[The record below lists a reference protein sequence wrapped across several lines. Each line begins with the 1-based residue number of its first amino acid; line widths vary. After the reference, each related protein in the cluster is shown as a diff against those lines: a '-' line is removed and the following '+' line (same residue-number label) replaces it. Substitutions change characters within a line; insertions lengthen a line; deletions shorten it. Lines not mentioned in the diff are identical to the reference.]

1 MSKQIY
7 RKTEDLFLTLN
18 SNEIVSPTA
27 DVECFYIDAPT
38 TEYRRYKIKG
48 DFNNLKRS

>member
-1 MSKQIY
+1 MPNKFTGKQ
-7 RKTEDLFLTLN
+7 KTFLTLN

-48 DFNNLKRS
+48 DFNNLKDP